1 MYVLLSSFVFIVI
14 NCGGLCDLEKGTVL
28 ISHSTIGGVA
38 TYTCKPGY
46 ELEGSNRRECM
57 PNGEWS
63 ESEPNCKGI
72 HKVIYGTGM
81 WNEHR

>member
-1 MYVLLSSFVFIVI
+1 MCTVLLSSFVFTVI

-28 ISHSTIGGVA
+28 ISRSTVGGVA

-46 ELEGSNRRECM
+46 ELEGNNRRECM

-63 ESEPNCKGI
+63 GKEPNCTGI
-72 HKVIYGTGM
+72 QNNIWYIKKIET
-81 WNEHR
+81 